1 MFQRIVGRFSFLA
14 ILGILVHLASALPQ
28 CRLAA
33 QAAPSNGVATF
44 TPSTLSFGAVQVGAT
59 SATMQISLSNT
70 GTGPL
75 GSIALSVTNTDYT
88 ITNNTCPATLAANS
102 APCAITLSF
111 TPSFEAPDPGGLV
124 VTDDGATGTTT
135 ALLSGNGVTTV
146 YVLPFEIF

>member
-28 CRLAA
+28 CRLVA

-44 TPSTLSFGAVQVGAT
+44 TPSTLSFGAVQLDAT

-88 ITNNTCPATLAANS
+88 INEQHLPGDAGGEF
-102 APCAITLSF
+102 CAVHDYF
-111 TPSFEAPDPGGLV
+111 EPGADFEAPDPGGLV
-124 VTDDGATGTTT
+124 VTDEGRPDRLRRCFPAT
-135 ALLSGNGVTTV
+135 
-146 YVLPFEIF
+146 E